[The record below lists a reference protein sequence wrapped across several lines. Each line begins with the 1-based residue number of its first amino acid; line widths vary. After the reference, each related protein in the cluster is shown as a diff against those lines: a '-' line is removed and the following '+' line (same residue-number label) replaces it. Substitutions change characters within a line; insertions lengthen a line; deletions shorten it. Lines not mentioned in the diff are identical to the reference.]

1 MSARAGPI
9 ASLWIPP
16 LALMGLIFLLS
27 AQPNL
32 SSGLGL
38 LDLVAR
44 KLVHLGE
51 FALLCILWWRAL
63 RTVAPPRTALG
74 AALAIAIAYAVTD
87 ELHQSSVPT
96 RHGAPLDVAIDA
108 AGAVLGALLVW
119 RRAVLPRGSTA
130 ETPLARLP
138 PRGEI
143 TPLASEEAPH
153 AGAVHEGGAPGR

>member
-1 MSARAGPI
+1 MSARAGLL

-16 LALMGLIFLLS
+16 FALMGLIFLLS

-32 SSGLGL
+32 YSGLGL
-38 LDLVAR
+38 IDLVAR
-44 KLVHLGE
+44 KLVHVGE
-51 FALLCILWWRAL
+51 FALLCVLWWRAL
-63 RTVAPPRTALG
+63 RTVAPRRAALVM
-74 AALAIAIAYAVTD
+74 ALAIAIGYAVTD

-108 AGAVLGALLVW
+108 AGAVLAALLVW
-119 RRAVLPRGSTA
+119 RRAVLSRGATA

-138 PRGEI
+138 PHEES

-153 AGAVHEGGAPGR
+153 AGAGLEGGVPGR